1 MAERSTQSDDAASL
15 RSKAER
21 FLGGIPSGYATR
33 DAGNSE
39 GNDGPDGTNA
49 RPLDPGTIDPTKVSA
64 KRRGPTAE
72 YQRARKAR
80 LKAEAA
86 AGSSGPDATP
96 EKMAVSS
103 GEPPLPDPTLI
114 GFATEGLGFLNLFL
128 SLRFNSPEFSAI
140 PRDRNEMVAS
150 AWLKF
155 LGYYVSIAKASG
167 PMGALAGALV
177 ATAFVYGPPAMMTLR
192 QAQGRL
198 PVPPSGPSE
207 GAESMFAAAMPP
219 AN

>member
-1 MAERSTQSDDAASL
+1 
-15 RSKAER
+15 
-21 FLGGIPSGYATR
+21 
-33 DAGNSE
+33 
-39 GNDGPDGTNA
+39 
-49 RPLDPGTIDPTKVSA
+49 
-64 KRRGPTAE
+64 
-72 YQRARKAR
+72 
-80 LKAEAA
+80 
-86 AGSSGPDATP
+86 
-96 EKMAVSS
+96 MAVSS

-167 PMGALAGALV
+167 PMGALASALV
-177 ATAFVYGPPAMMTLR
+177 ATAFVYGPPAMMTMR
-192 QAQGRL
+192 RPQPQT
-198 PVPPSGPSE
+198 VPPPGPSE

>member
-21 FLGGIPSGYATR
+21 FLGGIPSGYAAR

-49 RPLDPGTIDPTKVSA
+49 RSLDPGTIDPTQITA

-86 AGSSGPDATP
+86 AAAAAGPKGDTAP
-96 EKMAVSS
+96 EKMAVSPSRAS
-103 GEPPLPDPTLI
+103 GRASGQEEPPLPDPTLI

-167 PMGALAGALV
+167 PMGALASALV
-177 ATAFVYGPPAMMTLR
+177 ATAFVYGPPAMMTMR
-192 QAQGRL
+192 R
-198 PVPPSGPSE
+198 
-207 GAESMFAAAMPP
+207 
-219 AN
+219 